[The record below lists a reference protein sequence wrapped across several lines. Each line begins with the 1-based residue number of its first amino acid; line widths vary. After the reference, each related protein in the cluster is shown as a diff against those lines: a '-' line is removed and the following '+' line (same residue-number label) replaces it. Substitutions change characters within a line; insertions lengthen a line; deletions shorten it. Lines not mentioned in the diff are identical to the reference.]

1 MQSVLLSDEH
11 QNAFANAALLLRY
24 DPEENVPI
32 AAHKLNTARR
42 SGDRGADLWHTFN
55 RVQENIIQ
63 GGLRGVNRNGGR
75 MSTRQVTGVSENVR
89 LNRALWSLGV
99 EMGLINQKNGLFH
112 DTPGALGISGL
123 QPEYRFQIRQ

>member
-1 MQSVLLSDEH
+1 MQSVLLSDEQ

-55 RVQENIIQ
+55 RVQENI
-63 GGLRGVNRNGGR
+63 
-75 MSTRQVTGVSENVR
+75 
-89 LNRALWSLGV
+89 
-99 EMGLINQKNGLFH
+99 MGLINQKNGLSWH
-112 DTPGALGISGL
+112 HPLALVVRGL
-123 QPEYRFQIRQ
+123 

>member
-1 MQSVLLSDEH
+1 MQSVILSDDQ

-99 EMGLINQKNGLFH
+99 EMARL
-112 DTPGALGISGL
+112 AA
-123 QPEYRFQIRQ
+123 